1 MIRLNF
7 IIRCGLIY
15 IGCFIS
21 TNVLGQQI
29 VSNAPI
35 VVKDGKVLSDR
46 VYVRFRHQV
55 VDFTEDKTIVSGAAL
70 KADYP
75 DVVNCFREFCQTQDL
90 ELDDILFGRAI
101 QGAEVGGRW
110 VSHRKTGELVKLRD
124 MSLVFTVKFPKL
136 VEINKLLDMLNQ
148 LDEAV
153 HAHQPERLE
162 FSLQAAGIS

>member
-1 MIRLNF
+1 MRRLNF

-15 IGCFIS
+15 ISCFIS

-46 VYVRFRHQV
+46 VHVRFRHQV
-55 VDFTEDKTIVSGAAL
+55 VDFTENRTIVSGAAL

-75 DVVNCFREFCQTQDL
+75 DVVNCFRQFSQSQGL

-101 QGAEVGGRW
+101 PGAEVGGRW
-110 VSHRKTGELVKLRD
+110 VSHRTTGELVKLRD
-124 MSLVFTVKFPKL
+124 MSLVFTAKFPQL
-136 VEINKLLDMLNQ
+136 FDINKLLDMLNQ
-148 LDEAV
+148 LDEV
-153 HAHQPERLE
+153 VYAHQPECLE
-162 FSLQAAGIS
+162 SSLQAAGIS